1 MLRRLRY
8 LTQKIKHAFKK
19 RSLQF
24 TISITFTLVAVTG
37 MILVAVILSARFVNS
52 NEQMISDDNRRMLNQ
67 VNLNLDNY
75 LHNMMRVSDSMY
87 YRVIKNV
94 DIDTDMESLTKDMG
108 LLYETNRDLLV
119 SVAVFTDNG
128 EVVAA
133 EPLSPAEGD
142 GGPKEP
148 KLVCGRKRTD
158 RKFAFFHPA
167 CAEFVYKF
175 RQPLQLGGV
184 PQPFH

>member
-1 MLRRLRY
+1 MEGLGCELHTFWRIVMLRRLRY

-75 LHNMMRVSDSMY
+75 LHN
-87 YRVIKNV
+87 IC
-94 DIDTDMESLTKDMG
+94 
-108 LLYETNRDLLV
+108 LLYTSRCV
-119 SVAVFTDNG
+119 
-128 EVVAA
+128 
-133 EPLSPAEGD
+133 
-142 GGPKEP
+142 
-148 KLVCGRKRTD
+148 
-158 RKFAFFHPA
+158 
-167 CAEFVYKF
+167 
-175 RQPLQLGGV
+175 
-184 PQPFH
+184 

>member
-133 EPLSPAEGD
+133 ERSPS
-142 GGPKEP
+142 
-148 KLVCGRKRTD
+148 
-158 RKFAFFHPA
+158 
-167 CAEFVYKF
+167 
-175 RQPLQLGGV
+175 
-184 PQPFH
+184 

>member
-1 MLRRLRY
+1 M
-8 LTQKIKHAFKK
+8 
-19 RSLQF
+19 
-24 TISITFTLVAVTG
+24 
-37 MILVAVILSARFVNS
+37 AVILSARFVNS

-133 EPLSPAEGD
+133 EPLSQLKATVD
-142 GGPKEP
+142 PKSQSWFVTQTNGSKICIFP
-148 KLVCGRKRTD
+148 
-158 RKFAFFHPA
+158 PA

-175 RQPLQLGGV
+175 RQPLQLGVSLSRSIELTRSGSIVHGV
-184 PQPFH
+184 LLVDMNFSGH

>member
-67 VNLNLDNY
+67 VNLNLVNY
-75 LHNMMRVSDSMY
+75 LHNMMRVSD
-87 YRVIKNV
+87 
-94 DIDTDMESLTKDMG
+94 
-108 LLYETNRDLLV
+108 
-119 SVAVFTDNG
+119 
-128 EVVAA
+128 
-133 EPLSPAEGD
+133 
-142 GGPKEP
+142 
-148 KLVCGRKRTD
+148 
-158 RKFAFFHPA
+158 
-167 CAEFVYKF
+167 
-175 RQPLQLGGV
+175 
-184 PQPFH
+184 

>member
-133 EPLSPAEGD
+133 EPLSQLKATVD
-142 GGPKEP
+142 PKSQSWF
-148 KLVCGRKRTD
+148 VDAKRTD
-158 RKFAFFHPA
+158 RKFAFFPPRM
-167 CAEFVYKF
+167 C
-175 RQPLQLGGV
+175 RICL
-184 PQPFH
+184 